1 MGTIYR
7 NNKPY
12 GASIEKVPTKTS
24 DLINDSDYQTQ
35 SQVSESINNS
45 ISPIQNSINT
55 EITNRINGDNSLQE
69 NIDNLQ
75 TYMDELQ
82 IMLDNLKLLVPTQA
96 SESNQL
102 ADKNFVNSSIQTN
115 TANFRGNWNTWEE
128 VPTDPSLYPSDYAGS
143 KTPTENDYMVVQDA
157 SSYGQA
163 YKGTWR
169 FKYSGNWAEVGKN
182 GWYHEYQVNE
192 TPLTTEQLATLNS
205 GLTATNVIK
214 SDGANATSSGVSS
227 MLNQL
232 IEGTSDPQDND
243 YYISQYAGGGTTTIT
258 YHRRPVKALWNYI
271 KGKISSILGLTATSY
286 GGTSNKATS
295 VVDYG
300 DTNKSIKIGYAGSG
314 LTTVSHL
321 AGYGSDGTT
330 IKDISLSNVKKAMH
344 IAATKRYGG
353 MNGATKYATITFNN
367 NTPAGILITTG
378 YYSNLWFE
386 SNKGTPYA
394 FSKSTAYGV
403 TGYAW
408 SNDGNKLY
416 LRFGNYNPIAVTI
429 PSLYESD
436 NIVTFGELSSTAP
449 SGVTFLTD
457 VNTIASN
464 AVSYNTQSLTDAQK
478 TQARNNIGAGT
489 SSFSGSYN
497 DLSNKP
503 TIPTSLPIKL
513 QGTNGWTTETDT
525 VVNWA
530 SKDSVIW
537 WIDKLNQIKDQPAQ
551 YGIILNLKVK
561 DNEVRQLWFTQA
573 GGGIYERGGNYAGW
587 AGTWRKLALSS
598 EIPSISGCAT
608 TTNDRDAYRAT
619 HIPTSQ
625 PDSNVGAIWI
635 S

>member
-82 IMLDNLKLLVPTQA
+82 TMLDNLKLLVPTQA

-182 GWYHEYQVNE
+182 GWHHEYQVNE

-214 SDGANATSSGVSS
+214 SDGANATSNGVSS

-232 IEGTSDPQDND
+232 TEGTSDPQDND
-243 YYISQYAGGGTTTIT
+243 YYISQSVGGGTTTTT
-258 YHRRPVKALWNYI
+258 YHRRSVKHLWNYI
-271 KGKISSILGLTATSY
+271 KGKISSVLGLTAVRY

-300 DTNKSIKIGYAGSG
+300 DTNKAIKIGYAGSE
-314 LTTVSHL
+314 LTTVTHL

-330 IKDISLSNVKKAMH
+330 IKDITLSNVKKAMY
-344 IAATKRYGG
+344 IPATKMYGS
-353 MNGATKYATITFNN
+353 MNGTTKYVTLTFSD
-367 NTPAGILITTG
+367 TYGGILITTG
-378 YYSNLWFE
+378 YRGNLWFE
-386 SNKGTPYA
+386 SNKGAPYA
-394 FSKSTAYGV
+394 FSSSTSYGV

-408 SNDGNKLY
+408 SSNGMILY
-416 LRFGNYNPIAVTI
+416 LRLEGYRPITVTI
-429 PSLYESD
+429 PSFYEG
-436 NIVTFGELSSTAP
+436 NGRVTFGELSSTAP
-449 SGVTFLTD
+449 SGVTFLTT

-464 AVSYNTQSLTDAQK
+464 AVSYNAQSLTDAQK
-478 TQARNNIGAGT
+478 TQARSNIGAGT

-530 SKDSVIW
+530 SKGSVIW

-573 GGGIYERGGNYAGW
+573 DGGIYERGGNYAGW

-608 TTNDRDAYRAT
+608 TTDSRNAYRAT
-619 HIPTSQ
+619 HIPTSR